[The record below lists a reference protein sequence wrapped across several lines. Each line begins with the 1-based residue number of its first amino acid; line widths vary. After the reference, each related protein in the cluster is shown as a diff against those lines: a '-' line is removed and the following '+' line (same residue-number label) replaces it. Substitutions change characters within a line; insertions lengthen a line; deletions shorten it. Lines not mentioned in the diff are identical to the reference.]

1 MITLSRAS
9 FPFLK
14 DKALEKDLWLVPQ
27 TQKMENL
34 FLRIIPITSANC
46 INADTS
52 LSLQHLGQ
60 SSFSLIEVRMGPQLL
75 MPSRFI

>member
-1 MITLSRAS
+1 M
-9 FPFLK
+9 LK

-27 TQKMENL
+27 TQRMENL

-52 LSLQHLGQ
+52 LSLQHLRQ
-60 SSFSLIEVRMGPQLL
+60 SGFSLISQNGGLKLL
-75 MPSRFI
+75 SHHHLVYLA